1 MQDKTYRLEIQ
12 SDPAVLPQVE
22 EFIEKAVK
30 DSNIEK
36 SELNNLMMAVNEATT
51 NGMLHGNKAD
61 INKKVIITLAINNK
75 QVKVTIKDQ
84 GNGFDP
90 SKVPDP
96 TTPENIFKRSGR
108 GLFIMKTCMSEVDY
122 KFTPDGTEL
131 SLLLKLE

>member
-22 EFIEKAVK
+22 EFIEKAVE

-36 SELNNLMMAVNEATT
+36 SALNNLMMAVNEATT

-61 INKKVIITLAINNK
+61 INKKVQITLAINNK
-75 QVKVTIKDQ
+75 RIKVIIKDQ

-96 TTPENIFKRSGR
+96 TTPENIYKESGR
-108 GLFIMKTCMSEVDY
+108 GLFIMQTCMDEVDY